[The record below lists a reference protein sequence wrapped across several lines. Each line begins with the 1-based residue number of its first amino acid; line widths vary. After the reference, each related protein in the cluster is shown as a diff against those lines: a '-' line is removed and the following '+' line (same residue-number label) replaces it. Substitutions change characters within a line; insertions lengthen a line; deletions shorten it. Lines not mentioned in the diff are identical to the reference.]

1 MAKRTPLGDLLG
13 LSERAI
19 KAITQKAAKSAKG
32 ATKATSTGTPKA
44 TTTNTGT
51 PKSTTTNTG
60 TPKATTKG
68 TSTTKATT
76 TNTGTGKTKIPAE
89 NWVDKVSKYAGGVGL
104 GVTGLA
110 GIINAFR
117 NKDGDPQGEDVT
129 SVESGTGA
137 KSPEE
142 TPSNSPEV
150 DAVGGIAAKMNA
162 SDYDSYVE
170 KQLKDPNSAMNAAR
184 NRAGRNLQYERNQLN
199 AYNANPDE
207 RRAYGSGDA
216 ATDNAYK
223 LYQRGII
230 TKDQLPE
237 HLTRG
242 SIEQNGVAGL
252 HGGVVNMP
260 QGISPAY
267 QQGQNRIISP
277 RQAENNL
284 IQGQALSAQNAEEFS
299 NSPQGVYEQFMQGMA
314 GLAQPEDQMSQTL
327 SPMNP
332 NVPEGMVSDADLA
345 RGALG
350 NIRKKG
356 FYPDGTPIEENDAEQ
371 GFNWKATVNDFG
383 QGADDLIR
391 GGRAVKAI
399 AGGRGMAAG
408 RAALSGA
415 PMGVLG
421 KLGIGYQLGAGAYGV
436 ADELYTGQR
445 AKLYGNGVG
454 ARAGAAAEAGIDALM
469 GGGYDVLRGNF
480 DSDYAKHNNVN
491 LDPYGTGQ
499 LTEKIGN
506 AAGRMFE
513 STADRTARSNYE
525 QSANFQANMSEGQR
539 KYRDDLE
546 ASGEFVPN
554 SQKLQQIFKQKNI
567 R

>member
-13 LSERAI
+13 LSNRAK
-19 KAITQKAAKSAKG
+19 KAIAKKVAKT
-32 ATKATSTGTPKA
+32 AKTTKSTGTPK
-44 TTTNTGT
+44 TTTKG
-51 PKSTTTNTG
+51 TTTTK
-60 TPKATTKG
+60 TTTKG
-68 TSTTKATT
+68 TSTGKKTTKGTS
-76 TNTGTGKTKIPAE
+76 TGKTKIAPE
-89 NWVDKVSKYAGGVGL
+89 NWADKVSKYAGVAGL
-104 GVTGLA
+104 GATGLA
-110 GIINAFR
+110 GIVNAFR
-117 NKDGDPQGEDVT
+117 NKDGNPQGEDVT
-129 SVESGTGA
+129 SIESGTGA

-162 SDYDSYVE
+162 SNYDSYIE

-184 NRAGRNLQYERNQLN
+184 NRAGSNLQYERNQLN

-267 QQGQNRIISP
+267 QQGQNGIINP

-284 IQGQALSAQNAEEFS
+284 IQGQALSAQNAQEFS
-299 NSPQGVYEQFMQGMA
+299 NSPQGAYEQFLQDMA
-314 GLAQPEDQMSQTL
+314 GGGQPQDQMSQTL

-332 NVPEGMVSDADLA
+332 NVPKGMVSDADLA

-356 FYPDGTPIEENDAEQ
+356 FYPDGTPIEENGAEQ
-371 GFNWKATVNDFG
+371 GFDWQATVNDFG

-399 AGGRGMAAG
+399 ANGGGMAAG

-421 KLGIGYQLGAGAYGV
+421 KLGMGYQLGTSAWDTGK
-436 ADELYTGQR
+436 ELYSGER
-445 AKLYGNGVG
+445 AKLYGNGAG
-454 ARAGAAAEAGIDALM
+454 ARAAGAAEASINALS
-469 GGGYDVLRGNF
+469 GGAWDVVRGNF

-506 AAGRMFE
+506 VAGRMFE
-513 STADRTARSNYE
+513 SGADRTARGNQE
-525 QSANFQANMSEGQR
+525 QSANLQANMSSAQR
-539 KYRDDLE
+539 KYMDDLE
-546 ASGEFVPN
+546 ANGEFVPN
-554 SQKLQQIFKQKNI
+554 SQKLKQIFKQKNI